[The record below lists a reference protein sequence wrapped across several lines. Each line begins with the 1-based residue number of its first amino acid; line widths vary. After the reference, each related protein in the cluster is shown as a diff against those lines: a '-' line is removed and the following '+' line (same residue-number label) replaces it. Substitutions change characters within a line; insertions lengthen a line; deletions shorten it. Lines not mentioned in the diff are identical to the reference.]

1 MPGLDRVEEDQS
13 PCDQAD
19 EPRPQREV
27 DDTIGTKKNPS
38 MVSST
43 ELDNFDTDQWYAT
56 WRWLSRVV
64 AKTAKGSQDYA
75 AYLNDVSDKTTDERL
90 LALLR
95 AIAEECPDAYRH
107 MPTNARN
114 AIRDARPLAKPLRVN
129 DRPIGSEAYARMNII
144 V

>member
-1 MPGLDRVEEDQS
+1 
-13 PCDQAD
+13 
-19 EPRPQREV
+19 
-27 DDTIGTKKNPS
+27 

-43 ELDNFDTDQWYAT
+43 ELDDFDTDRWYAT

-75 AYLNDVSDKTTDERL
+75 AYLNDVSDETTDERL

-95 AIAEECPDAYRH
+95 AIAEECPEAYQH
-107 MPTNARN
+107 MPTNARI
-114 AIRDARPLAKPLRVN
+114 AIRDARPLAKPLRIN
-129 DRPIGSEAYARMNII
+129 DRPIGSETYARMNII